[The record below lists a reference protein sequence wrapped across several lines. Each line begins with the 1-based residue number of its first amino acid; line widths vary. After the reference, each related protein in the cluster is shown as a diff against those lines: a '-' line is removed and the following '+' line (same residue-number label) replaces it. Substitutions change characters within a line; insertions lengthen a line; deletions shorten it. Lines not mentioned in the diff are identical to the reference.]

1 MAFLS
6 SFSKNYSIQAAG
18 RTFSEKNVARLKAA
32 FVEIADLL
40 IEAGVL
46 DAPTLEQLKKE
57 AGMMPADK
65 ATEVKASA
73 MDGEQLESF
82 STVVAR
88 TAWMASLDQCFQVFH
103 NRFVCLHADR
113 LTDLQEAYGQDVD
126 RKLEI
131 EKLIN
136 ELAQYLIGLHHIYPP
151 NPEEVRVNPA
161 PIVHPEAPEV
171 TEAIAT
177 AEPLAPE
184 MPVQLSAVAGVDL
197 SFECPAIPIQA
208 SAEMPELENRYPVRG
223 VLFRVGEA
231 SEATPAIG
239 PGLPIYIPEE
249 VAQSVIDTIAGLP
262 LDCHD
267 SLSQHASR
275 ESFGVI
281 MSAGIQGKDFVIE
294 GYLHDWS
301 QPEKVQLIQSQRD
314 RLGMSMDA
322 SAIGYET
329 TIDGRPVFYVS
340 RLKLK
345 GATILFS
352 DKATYRQTRLLPT
365 SDLTKTE
372 VAEQI
377 AIAAA
382 GELFPVPLTLLEPQ
396 ELTPVINDQTGQLS
410 SISQSLESLS
420 RAIQMQSEQLTMH
433 GEIISNLVAKM
444 QMIDDEKEQQK
455 LAIQAAAEQEKEQQK
470 EQQIL
475 SKLEAMVQQ
484 TVKSLA
490 NPSGHPRRI
499 TTPLAAGA
507 APVATNAGASPTYE
521 IDMQLSRIEGEMIA
535 SQHDLPKIVSLTQ
548 QKISLENQRRS
559 LQAQL

>member
-1 MAFLS
+1 MTFLS

-46 DAPTLEQLKKE
+46 DAPTLEELKKE
-57 AGMMPADK
+57 AGMMPAK
-65 ATEVKASA
+65 ATEVKASG
-73 MDGEQLESF
+73 MDTEQLESF

-103 NRFVCLHADR
+103 SRFVCLHTDSLA
-113 LTDLQEAYGQDVD
+113 DLQEAYGQDVN

-151 NPEEVRVNPA
+151 NSEEVRVNPA
-161 PIVHPEAPEV
+161 PIVHPEEPEV
-171 TEAIAT
+171 VEAIAT
-177 AEPLAPE
+177 EPLAPE
-184 MPVQLSAVAGVDL
+184 MPVQLSAVEGVDL

-382 GELFPVPLTLLEPQ
+382 GELFPVPPTLLEPQ

-455 LAIQAAAEQEKEQQK
+455 MAIQAAAEQEKEQQK
-470 EQQIL
+470 EQQTL
-475 SKLEAMVQQ
+475 TKLEAMVRQ

-507 APVATNAGASPTYE
+507 APIASSASTSPTYE
-521 IDMQLSRIEGEMIA
+521 IDMQLSRIEGEIAA

-548 QKISLENQRRS
+548 QKINLQNQRQL
-559 LQAQL
+559 LQGQF

>member
-46 DAPTLEQLKKE
+46 DAPTLEELKKE

-177 AEPLAPE
+177 EPLVPE

-208 SAEMPELENRYPVRG
+208 SAQILEFDNRCPVRG
-223 VLFRVGEA
+223 VLFRVEEP
-231 SEATPAIG
+231 SEAIPAVG
-239 PGLPIYIPEE
+239 PGLPIYIPAE
-249 VAQSVIDTIAGLP
+249 VAQSIASTIAGMP
-262 LDCHD
+262 LDCHN
-267 SLSQHASR
+267 SLSQHATR

-281 MSAGIQGKDFVIE
+281 MSGQIEGKDFVID

-301 QPEKVQLIQSQRD
+301 QPEKVQLIQAQRD

-322 SAIGYET
+322 TAIGYET
-329 TIDGRPVFYVS
+329 EIEGRPVFYVTNLNI
-340 RLKLK
+340 R

-382 GELFPVPLTLLEPQ
+382 GELFPVPPTLLEPQ

-507 APVATNAGASPTYE
+507 ASVATNASASPTYE

>member
-1 MAFLS
+1 MTFLS

-46 DAPTLEQLKKE
+46 DAPTLEELKKE
-57 AGMMPADK
+57 AGMMPAN

-73 MDGEQLESF
+73 MDTEQLESF

-103 NRFVCLHADR
+103 NRFVCLHADS
-113 LTDLQEAYGQDVD
+113 LSDLQEAYGQDVD

-151 NPEEVRVNPA
+151 NPDEVKVNPA
-161 PIVHPEAPEV
+161 PIVHPEPTEV
-171 TEAIAT
+171 VEAIAT
-177 AEPLAPE
+177 EPLTPE

-267 SLSQHASR
+267 SLSQHSSR

-382 GELFPVPLTLLEPQ
+382 GELFPVPPTPLEPQ
-396 ELTPVINDQTGQLS
+396 ELTPVINDQNNQLT
-410 SISQSLESLS
+410 SIAQSLESLS
-420 RAIQMQSEQLTMH
+420 RAVQMQSEQLTMH
-433 GEIISNLVAKM
+433 GQIIENLVAKM
-444 QMIDDEKEQQK
+444 QMIDDKEQQEQ

-475 SKLEAMVQQ
+475 AKLEAMVQQ
-484 TVKSLA
+484 TVKAVA
-490 NPSGHPRRI
+490 NPNGHARRI

-507 APVATNAGASPTYE
+507 APVAADASVSPTYQL
-521 IDMQLSRIEGEMIA
+521 DMQLSRIEGEIAA